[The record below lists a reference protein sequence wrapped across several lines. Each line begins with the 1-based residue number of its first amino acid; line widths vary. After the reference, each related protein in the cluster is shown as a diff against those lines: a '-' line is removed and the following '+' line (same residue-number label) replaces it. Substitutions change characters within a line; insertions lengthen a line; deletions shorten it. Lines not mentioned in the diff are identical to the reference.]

1 MIILVAL
8 ISKKLFNNGILY
20 FYNTLNLPNMI
31 KKLFS
36 LVLLFP
42 LFTNAQTPCTGGMAG
57 PYPCDGY
64 ILQSHLDLTDLNASS
79 GNDSWGWTDP
89 LDGKEY
95 ALVGLRNGTAFIDIS
110 DPVNPVYLGKLP
122 THTSNSTW
130 RDIKVYNNY
139 AFVVSEASGHGM
151 QVFDLTRLRSVASPP
166 ETFTE
171 DAHFNGFGNAH
182 NIVINEDTGYAYPVG
197 TSFFNGG
204 PWFINIQNPLNPV
217 SEGGYAMDDYSHDA
231 QVVTYN
237 GPDTDY
243 TGKEIL
249 IGSNENEVVIVDVT
263 DKANPQHISSISYTN
278 VGYSHQGWFT
288 EDQRY
293 FILGDELDELNN
305 GFNTR
310 TIIFDFDDLDNPQF
324 HFEYSGTSSAIDH
337 NGYVVGDKYYMA
349 SYRAGLRIIDI
360 SDIANQ
366 NMTEI
371 GYFDSYPNNNSANF
385 DGAWSVY
392 PYFGSGNI
400 VISDID
406 RGFFLVKSNLVDT
419 TPPVAVCQD
428 YEAKLGQNG
437 EIIISGSNV
446 DGGSTDDSGF
456 VSFSV
461 TPNIF
466 DCSDIGSAITVT
478 LTVTD
483 PSGNS
488 DTCTAVVTVVD
499 ILGPAFTCYTDE
511 TVAYDAGEPFY
522 TLPDYV
528 GNGDVTAVDNCTAS
542 LTISQDPVSG
552 TQLSQGTYTISFE
565 ATDDEGNTTTCS
577 FDLTVV
583 PELGITDAVFS
594 NGISIYPVPTKSEVS
609 IVSKMGLINDISIID
624 ITGKTIMDQNNVSQ
638 EQTILD
644 ISALSRGVYFI
655 NINGRATK
663 KIIKN

>member
-1 MIILVAL
+1 
-8 ISKKLFNNGILY
+8 
-20 FYNTLNLPNMI
+20 MI

-42 LFTNAQTPCTGGMAG
+42 FFTIAQTPCTGGMAG

-64 ILQSHLDLTDLNASS
+64 FLQSQLDLNDLNAGS

-95 ALVGLRNGTAFIDIS
+95 ALMGLRNGTAFIDIS
-110 DPVNPVYLGKLP
+110 DPVNPIYLGKLP

-204 PWFINIQNPLNPV
+204 PWFINIQDPLNPV
-217 SEGGYAMDDYSHDA
+217 SEGGYSMDDYSHDA

-243 TGKEIL
+243 TGREIL
-249 IGSNENEVVIVDVT
+249 IGSNEIEVVIVDVT

-278 VGYSHQGWFT
+278 VGYTHQGWFT

-293 FILGDELDELNN
+293 FILGDEVDELNN

-324 HFEYSGTSSAIDH
+324 HFEYTGTSSAIDH

-349 SYRAGLRIIDI
+349 SYRAGLRVIDI
-360 SDIANQ
+360 SDIANG
-366 NMTEI
+366 NMSEI
-371 GYFDSYPNNNSANF
+371 GYFDSYPNNNNANF

-406 RGFFLVKSNLVDT
+406 RGFFLVKSNGVDT
-419 TPPVAVCQD
+419 TNPVAVCQD
-428 YEAKLGQNG
+428 FTAELNQNG
-437 EIIISGSNV
+437 EIIVSGSDV

-461 TPNIF
+461 TPNTF
-466 DCSDIGSAITVT
+466 DCSDIGSTITVT

-483 PSGNS
+483 PSGNT
-488 DTCTAVVTVVD
+488 DTCTALVSVID
-499 ILGPAFTCYTDE
+499 ALGPAFTCYTDE
-511 TVAYDAGEPFY
+511 TVPYDAGETFY

-528 GNGDVTAVDNCTAS
+528 GNGDVTAVDNCSAN
-542 LTISQDPVSG
+542 LTLSQDPVAG

-565 ATDDEGNTTTCS
+565 STDDEGNTNSCS
-577 FDLTVV
+577 FELIVV
-583 PELGITDAVFS
+583 PELAINDALFSKGIL
-594 NGISIYPVPTKSEVS
+594 IYPIPAKEEVS
-609 IVSKMGLINDISIID
+609 IISKMGTINSISIVD
-624 ITGKTIMDQNNVSQ
+624 ITGKKLMENINLDLKET
-638 EQTILD
+638 TLD
-644 ISALSRGVYFI
+644 ISAFSQGIYFV
-655 NINGRATK
+655 NINGKATK
-663 KIIKN
+663 KIVKQ